1 MVEST
6 TKERCFLHDEV
17 CVPIG
22 CGFEETCT
30 SIGGSIRNDST
41 RTKCNVSV
49 HVSSYISVFCVEC
62 KTRSDTSRYLESN
75 QSNLRE
81 QMQQEMKKELKVV
94 FANEEGIDQG
104 GVKESSFSYS
114 WRSSLILCTFLSSF
128 HHTCSHTQNN
138 NNRYGMWIRNKKSG
152 TYWFA
157 AHNELMSSS
166 DDLNNYFLT
175 GIALGLCVYNGVL
188 LDIDFPNIL
197 YKKLLSEPIGL
208 PDLKD
213 FMPSEY
219 EGLMK
224 LLQYDKDDI
233 EDVFCLNFEVTVKDF
248 GTVTT
253 HELVKGGS
261 DKEVTLKNK
270 CEYVD
275 LICDFYLNKRV
286 DAQFKAFARGFATLV
301 DGKSFEFFTSSELD
315 LLVAG
320 ETELDFKAMEQ
331 AALYEGGQVTSSV
344 LRRGQFFTV

>member
-1 MVEST
+1 
-6 TKERCFLHDEV
+6 
-17 CVPIG
+17 
-22 CGFEETCT
+22 
-30 SIGGSIRNDST
+30 
-41 RTKCNVSV
+41 
-49 HVSSYISVFCVEC
+49 
-62 KTRSDTSRYLESN
+62 
-75 QSNLRE
+75 
-81 QMQQEMKKELKVV
+81 
-94 FANEEGIDQG
+94 
-104 GVKESSFSYS
+104 
-114 WRSSLILCTFLSSF
+114 
-128 HHTCSHTQNN
+128 
-138 NNRYGMWIRNKKSG
+138 MWIRNKKSG

-213 FMPSEY
+213 LMPSEY

-331 AALYEGGQVTSSV
+331 AALYEGGYSHGHPVIRRLWTVLHGLTRKDRAKFLKFVTGCPRAPIGGLGKLTPPLKIQRHGGRDENMLPQAATCFSTLLLPEYSTIEK
-344 LRRGQFFTV
+344 LRQKLLLAIENCEGFGLK